1 MDDDKKLIMEMLET
15 ADSRKIKLI
24 ICYIKALLGLG

>member
-1 MDDDKKLIMEMLET
+1 MEDEIKIIMEMLKK
-15 ADSRKIKLI
+15 ADKRKRKLI